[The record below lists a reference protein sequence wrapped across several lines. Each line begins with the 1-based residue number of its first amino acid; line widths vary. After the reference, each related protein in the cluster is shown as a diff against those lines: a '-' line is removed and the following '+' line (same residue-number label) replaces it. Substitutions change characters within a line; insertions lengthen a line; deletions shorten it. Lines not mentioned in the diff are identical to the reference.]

1 MHFLPIDRRF
11 KPFSPEEGKLA
22 PQLPSDDPAG
32 AAAVRRGFFLIIEI
46 PARKEKI
53 AQGTRGKS
61 ISYSDLFRFV
71 FGMKGQKRDKYQIPS

>member
-1 MHFLPIDRRF
+1 MSHPRYYCSIF
-11 KPFSPEEGKLA
+11 
-22 PQLPSDDPAG
+22 
-32 AAAVRRGFFLIIEI
+32 IIFEI

-71 FGMKGQKRDKYQIPS
+71 SKMKGQKRDKYQIYQIKELFNHPG

>member
-1 MHFLPIDRRF
+1 MVSWLLIDS
-11 KPFSPEEGKLA
+11 KDSL
-22 PQLPSDDPAG
+22 
-32 AAAVRRGFFLIIEI
+32 FFVIFEI

-71 FGMKGQKRDKYQIPS
+71 SKMKGQKRDKYQIYQIKEPSVRMPRSDHVCILL